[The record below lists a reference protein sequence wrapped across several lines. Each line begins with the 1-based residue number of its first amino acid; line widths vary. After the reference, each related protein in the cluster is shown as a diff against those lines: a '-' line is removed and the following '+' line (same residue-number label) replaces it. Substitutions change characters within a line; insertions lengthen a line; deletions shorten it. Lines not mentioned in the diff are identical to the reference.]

1 VYFDHSRRSDERR
14 KGLDLTP
21 PGFSPA
27 AVTPPRRGDPPTP
40 AERVRRGAAPRGA
53 PAGAAPTSGAPLH
66 LTEGEGR
73 P

>member
-1 VYFDHSRRSDERR
+1 VYFDHSRRSDDRR

-27 AVTPPRRGDPPTP
+27 AVTPPRRGDPLTP
-40 AERVRRGAAPRGA
+40 AESARRDAAPRVA
-53 PAGAAPTSGAPLH
+53 LAGAAPTSGAPRH